1 MRRASMVRLGILA
14 VLWGTTFLFIKIS
27 LGGLSPVQ
35 MVCGRM
41 LFGTGLLLLVLVW
54 RRERFWQTPHLF
66 LHLAVASTVANLA
79 PYFLFAWAEQR
90 VDSSVA
96 GTLNSTTPLF
106 TLLLAYLT
114 RTERGVSLGRV
125 CGLLV
130 GFCGAVLVVAP
141 WRAGMAAGS
150 VSGELASLGAAACYG
165 IGYVYM
171 RRFLTGRGLSPLAL
185 ATIQLAVGTSI
196 ICAVTPVVANTP
208 LHVSAVVAFSTL
220 ALGVFGTGMAY
231 LLNYRLIQDEG
242 ATSASTV
249 TYLLP
254 IVAVVL
260 GILVLGE
267 PVSWNLWVGAPV
279 VLLGVSL
286 SENRLSLARS
296 RSRSSGESAQRVS

>member
-1 MRRASMVRLGILA
+1 MVRLGCLA

-41 LFGTGLLLLVLVW
+41 LCGTALLFLVLVW
-54 RRERFWQTPHLF
+54 RWERFWHTPHLF
-66 LHLAVASTVANLA
+66 LHLGVASAVANLA

-90 VDSSVA
+90 VDSSLA

-114 RTERGVSLGRV
+114 RTERGISLSRIS
-125 CGLLV
+125 GLIV
-130 GFCGAVLVVAP
+130 GFAGAVLVVAP
-141 WRAGMAAGS
+141 WRAVAGS
-150 VSGELASLGAAACYG
+150 VSGELACLGAAACYG

-185 ATIQLAVGTSI
+185 ATTQLAVGTSI
-196 ICAVTPVVANTP
+196 IWAVGPVVANTP
-208 LHVSAVVAFSTL
+208 IHLSTVVLLSTL

-254 IVAVVL
+254 VVAVVL

-286 SENRLSLARS
+286 SENRLSLSRLRARS
-296 RSRSSGESAQRVS
+296 ESAQRVG

>member
-1 MRRASMVRLGILA
+1 VRLGILA

-41 LFGTGLLLLVLVW
+41 LFGTALLFLVLVW
-54 RRERFWQTPHLF
+54 RRERFWHTPHLF
-66 LHLAVASTVANLA
+66 LHLGVASAVANLA

-90 VDSSVA
+90 VDSSLA

-114 RTERGVSLGRV
+114 RTERGISLSRIS
-125 CGLLV
+125 GLIV
-130 GFCGAVLVVAP
+130 GFAGAVLVVAP
-141 WRAGMAAGS
+141 WRADVLAGS

-185 ATIQLAVGTSI
+185 ATSQLAVGTSI
-196 ICAVTPVVANTP
+196 IWAVGPVVANTP
-208 LHVSAVVAFSTL
+208 IHLSAVVLLSTL
-220 ALGVFGTGMAY
+220 ALGVLGTGMVY
-231 LLNYRLIQDEG
+231 LLTYRLIQDEG

-254 IVAVVL
+254 VVAVVL

-267 PVSWNLWVGAPV
+267 PVSWNLLVGAPV

-286 SENRLSLARS
+286 SENRLSLSRLRAR
-296 RSRSSGESAQRVS
+296 RSSESAQRVA